1 MMKAGEVQLTLPF
14 NAAGGFVPFFQALDQ
29 QLKPFHVTSYGLSMP
44 SLEEVF
50 LKVTEKALGIA
61 DGVMSSWN
69 RQNDGNGDGGYTG
82 FAKPSERI
90 KVSALLMNTCNSI

>member
-1 MMKAGEVQLTLPF
+1 
-14 NAAGGFVPFFQALDQ
+14 
-29 QLKPFHVTSYGLSMP
+29 MP

-69 RQNDGNGDGGYTG
+69 RANDGNGDGGYYSG
-82 FAKPSERI
+82 FAKPSERME
-90 KVSALLMNTCNSI
+90 VSSWDIPVRGMRWANGA